1 MQRTCARSLCLKQT
15 SRGPGRIKSSRIVR
29 LRTQIA
35 ALHADNTYTH
45 VCANTHLHTRA
56 VSVCHCCCLSS
67 ALQPSPTRCKKLHPA
82 SLNSSTKVCV
92 CVCMCVCVCVCVC
105 VQSAG
110 VGVDCHFTAEEP
122 RVPWRQRFHSLPTV
136 CRGCSGVLLLSSAW
150 RFYDSICSPLG
161 GGGAC
166 NRVNFDIPA
175 ARRSEERALKRI
187 QVISCYCVCLRLF
200 VSLCVCVCVCAYASL
215 LLLLLSLSR
224 TAPSL
229 LLLPLSRSWRSRKS
243 KPLQKLRPTRSASL
257 LHARTLALRCVH
269 IVALPLQGSNQPVLS
284 LTHTLTH
291 THTHTLSLYLSIS
304 LSTSPFI
311 PSFLPFL
318 TPNLLLL
325 S

>member
-1 MQRTCARSLCLKQT
+1 MRYKHNQNCFPVPPQLISHTCPLFVAGNRPRQDVNAWAVHVSSHAGWENPLHLKAPSWTQANKTLTRPQHLLLLC
-15 SRGPGRIKSSRIVR
+15 
-29 LRTQIA
+29 
-35 ALHADNTYTH
+35 
-45 VCANTHLHTRA
+45 VC
-56 VSVCHCCCLSS
+56 VCVCVCMF
-67 ALQPSPTRCKKLHPA
+67 
-82 SLNSSTKVCV
+82 VCV

>member
-1 MQRTCARSLCLKQT
+1 
-15 SRGPGRIKSSRIVR
+15 
-29 LRTQIA
+29 
-35 ALHADNTYTH
+35 
-45 VCANTHLHTRA
+45 
-56 VSVCHCCCLSS
+56 
-67 ALQPSPTRCKKLHPA
+67 
-82 SLNSSTKVCV
+82 
-92 CVCMCVCVCVCVC
+92 MCVCVCVCVFVC
-105 VQSAG
+105 VCVCNLQGWASIVTSLQKNRVYLGDSASILYQLY
-110 VGVDCHFTAEEP
+110 VGAVRACCCLALHGAFMT
-122 RVPWRQRFHSLPTV
+122 RFAH
-136 CRGCSGVLLLSSAW
+136 LLE
-150 RFYDSICSPLG
+150 